1 MLRKDMTPKPVY
13 EQLHRLIHEEW
24 QTSLSGVAD
33 AAGRYAFR
41 GFRGAY
47 RVAVE
52 LGGAKANQQ
61 FQLSRDSAQEIT
73 VVLESK

>member
-24 QTSLSGVAD
+24 QTSLWGVAD

>member
-1 MLRKDMTPKPVY
+1 MCWDLSDQSSWRPEGRMLHKDLTPKSVY

-24 QTSLSGVAD
+24 QTRLSGVAD

-47 RVAVE
+47 R
-52 LGGAKANQQ
+52 GC
-61 FQLSRDSAQEIT
+61 T
-73 VVLESK
+73 